1 MDPAGSSQ
9 NRALAKNR
17 KPRPNEKLML
27 TTLLLLSV
35 APVHAAEDF
44 GSIQIGKPAP
54 DFSLPNL
61 EGETVKLS
69 DHKGK
74 VVVLEWFNP
83 GCPFV
88 KQAHGPDGG
97 LKTMA
102 QSWSDKG
109 VVWLAINSG
118 APGKQG
124 TGVETNKQAKKDWS
138 MNHPILI
145 DESGKVGRSYAA
157 KTTPQMVVID
167 PTGNQVYNGALDNAP
182 FGKPKGDAL
191 DPITE
196 RVLAAVTAGKPS
208 PQGQSKPYGCSVKY

>member
-1 MDPAGSSQ
+1 MLT
-9 NRALAKNR
+9 AL
-17 KPRPNEKLML
+17 LML
-27 TTLLLLSV
+27 SA
-35 APVHAAEDF
+35 APVNAADF
-44 GSIQIGKPAP
+44 GTINIGSPAP
-54 DFSLPNL
+54 AFSLPDL
-61 EGETVKLS
+61 SGETVSLA

-102 QSWSDKG
+102 NSWSDKG

-118 APGKQG
+118 SPGSQG
-124 TGVETNKQAKKDWS
+124 TGVDANKRAKTEWN
-138 MNHPILI
+138 MNHPILL
-145 DESGKVGRSYAA
+145 DESGDVGRSYAA

-167 PTGNQVYNGALDNAP
+167 PKGNQVYNGALDNAP
-182 FGKPKGDAL
+182 FGKPKGGAL

-196 RVLAAVTAGKPS
+196 RVLAAVTSGKAS

>member
-1 MDPAGSSQ
+1 
-9 NRALAKNR
+9 
-17 KPRPNEKLML
+17 ML
-27 TTLLLLSV
+27 TTLLMLSI
-35 APVHAAEDF
+35 APVHAAGDF
-44 GSIQIGKPAP
+44 AEVQIGSPAP
-54 DFSLPNL
+54 AFSLPNL
-61 EGETVKLS
+61 EGETVSLA

-88 KQAHGPDGG
+88 VQAHGPEGG
-97 LKTMA
+97 LQTMA
-102 QSWSDKG
+102 NSWTDKG

-118 APGKQG
+118 SPGKQG
-124 TGVETNKQAKKDWS
+124 AGVETNKKAKQDWA
-138 MNHPILI
+138 MKHPILL
-145 DESGKVGRSYAA
+145 DESGSVGRSYAA

-196 RVLAAVTAGKPS
+196 RVLAAVTAGKAS

>member
-1 MDPAGSSQ
+1 M
-9 NRALAKNR
+9 LA
-17 KPRPNEKLML
+17 
-27 TTLLLLSV
+27 TLLILSA
-35 APVHAAEDF
+35 APVHAADF
-44 GSIQIGKPAP
+44 GPVNIGAPAP
-54 DFSLPNL
+54 AFSLPDL
-61 EGETVKLS
+61 AGETVSLS

-102 QSWSDKG
+102 NTWSEQG

-118 APGKQG
+118 SPGSQG
-124 TGVETNKQAKKDWS
+124 TGVDANKRAKSDWN
-138 MNHPILI
+138 MKHPILL
-145 DESGKVGRSYAA
+145 DESGKVGKAYAA

-182 FGKPKGDAL
+182 FGKPKGGELDA
-191 DPITE
+191 ITE
-196 RVLAAVTAGKPS
+196 RVLAAVTNGKPS

>member
-1 MDPAGSSQ
+1 M
-9 NRALAKNR
+9 LA
-17 KPRPNEKLML
+17 
-27 TTLLLLSV
+27 TLLILSA
-35 APVHAAEDF
+35 APVHAADF
-44 GSIQIGKPAP
+44 GPVNIGAPAP
-54 DFSLPNL
+54 AFSLPDL
-61 EGETVKLS
+61 AGETVSLA

-102 QSWSDKG
+102 NTWSEQG

-118 APGKQG
+118 SPGSQG
-124 TGVETNKQAKKDWS
+124 TGVDTNKRAKSDWN
-138 MNHPILI
+138 MKHPILL
-145 DESGKVGRSYAA
+145 DESGKVGKAYAA

-167 PTGNQVYNGALDNAP
+167 PAGNQVYNGALDNAP
-182 FGKPKGDAL
+182 FGKPKGGELDA
-191 DPITE
+191 ITE
-196 RVLAAVTAGKPS
+196 RVLAAVTTGKPS

>member
-1 MDPAGSSQ
+1 M
-9 NRALAKNR
+9 LA
-17 KPRPNEKLML
+17 
-27 TTLLLLSV
+27 TLLILSA
-35 APVHAAEDF
+35 APVHAADF
-44 GSIQIGKPAP
+44 GPVNIGAPAP
-54 DFSLPNL
+54 AFSLPDL
-61 EGETVKLS
+61 AGETVSLA

-102 QSWSDKG
+102 NTWSEQG

-118 APGKQG
+118 SPGSQG
-124 TGVETNKQAKKDWS
+124 TGIDANKRAKSDWN
-138 MNHPILI
+138 MKHPILL
-145 DESGKVGRSYAA
+145 DESGKVGKAYAA

-182 FGKPKGDAL
+182 FGKPKGGELDA
-191 DPITE
+191 ITE
-196 RVLAAVTAGKPS
+196 RVLAAVTNGKPS

>member
-1 MDPAGSSQ
+1 M
-9 NRALAKNR
+9 LA
-17 KPRPNEKLML
+17 
-27 TTLLLLSV
+27 TLLILSA
-35 APVHAAEDF
+35 APAHAADF
-44 GSIQIGKPAP
+44 GPVNIGAPAP
-54 DFSLPNL
+54 AFSLPDL
-61 EGETVKLS
+61 AGETVNLA

-102 QSWSDKG
+102 NTWAEQG

-118 APGKQG
+118 SPGSQG
-124 TGVETNKQAKKDWS
+124 TGVDANKRAKSDWN
-138 MNHPILI
+138 MNHPILL
-145 DESGKVGRSYAA
+145 DESGKVGKAYAA

-167 PTGNQVYNGALDNAP
+167 PAGNQVYNGALDNAP
-182 FGKPKGDAL
+182 FGKPKGGELDA
-191 DPITE
+191 ITE
-196 RVLAAVTAGKPS
+196 RVLAAVTTGKPS